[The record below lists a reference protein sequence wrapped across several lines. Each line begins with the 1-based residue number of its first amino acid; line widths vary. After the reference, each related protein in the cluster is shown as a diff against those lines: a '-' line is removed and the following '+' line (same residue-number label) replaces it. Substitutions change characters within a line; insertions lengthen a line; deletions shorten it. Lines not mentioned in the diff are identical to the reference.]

1 VTGPVAQLLLQDGLT
16 VLFGALAGGITNRVA
31 ILMLFHPYEPA
42 RLFGRRVEWLQGAV
56 PKNRERLAAT
66 IGRTVG
72 TTLLTPADVA
82 AELRDERLRAAF
94 DAQLR
99 TLLAELLEGEKP
111 SVAELLP
118 AGAVD
123 ELSRVLET
131 VLDGVH
137 ERAIASLDSAEFAD
151 EATRLIETL
160 ADSLEGESLLE
171 SLGPERLEELRQRA
185 ADWLARVVE
194 SESFAATVR
203 GHLDRASVR
212 LLRPGRSFEELL
224 PIGLVAAVEH
234 AISDYLPIAMERL
247 GRLLEDPRARAR
259 VERAIHDLLDRFM
272 QDLRFHQRV
281 VAKLIIT
288 EETVDR
294 VIDTLEA
301 EGADRLGN
309 LLREGEVQDAM
320 ARSVNEAIVD
330 FLRRPVVDVLG
341 QPEDEQVQG
350 ALDSIATWV
359 LDAAKDPEVRAFV
372 LDRAETAVLKA
383 GERSWADV
391 VRLVPAR
398 RLGAWLSDG
407 LRSEAGRDLYE
418 RFRSWTVDRL
428 LSRPIGLLGT
438 FAREGTVERLVG
450 SLSDPVWDW
459 ISGKIPEVAAQVR
472 VAERVEEKIVSFP
485 LDELERLIRSVTQR
499 ELNLIVRL
507 GYVLGAGIGVAL
519 VIVRHVVG

>member
-1 VTGPVAQLLLQDGLT
+1 MTGSQLLQDGIT
-16 VLFGALAGGITNRVA
+16 VLFGALAGGVTNRVA
-31 ILMLFHPYEPA
+31 ILMLFHPYEPP
-42 RLFGRRVEWLQGAV
+42 RLLGRRVGWLQGAV
-56 PKNRERLAAT
+56 PKNRERLAGT

-82 AELRDERLRAAF
+82 AELRDERLREAF

-99 TLLAELLEGEKP
+99 SLVADLLEGEKP
-111 SVAELLP
+111 SVEELLP
-118 AGAVD
+118 DDAVG
-123 ELSRVLET
+123 ELRRVLET
-131 VLDGVH
+131 VLDGVF
-137 ERAIASLDSAEFAD
+137 ERSLARFDSDEFAEEAARLIDTLAASLED
-151 EATRLIETL
+151 
-160 ADSLEGESLLE
+160 ESLLD
-171 SLGPERLEELRQRA
+171 SLGPERLEELRDRA
-185 ADWLARVVE
+185 SGWLTRVVE

-203 GHLDRASVR
+203 GHLDRAAVR

-224 PIGLVAAVEH
+224 PTGLVAAVEH

-259 VERAIHDLLDRFM
+259 VERSVHDLLERFM

-330 FLRRPVVDVLG
+330 FLRRPVVEVLG
-341 QPEDEQVQG
+341 RPEDERVRD
-350 ALDSIATWV
+350 ALDAITDWV
-359 LDAAKDPEVRAFV
+359 VDAAKDPEVRAYV
-372 LDRAETAVLKA
+372 LDRAENAALKA

-391 VRLVPAR
+391 VRLLPAR
-398 RLGAWLSDG
+398 RLGGWLAGG
-407 LRSEAGRDLYE
+407 LQSEPGRELYL
-418 RFRSWTVDRL
+418 RFRAGTVDRL
-428 LSRPIGLLGT
+428 LSRPIGSPGAYL
-438 FAREGTVERLVG
+438 REGAGDRLAA
-450 SLSDPVWDW
+450 SLSDPVWEW

-507 GYVLGAGIGVAL
+507 GYVLGAGIGVIL
-519 VIVRHVVG
+519 VVVRHVLG

>member
-1 VTGPVAQLLLQDGLT
+1 MSLPTAQLAQDGIT

-31 ILMLFHPYEPA
+31 ILMLFHPYEPP
-42 RLFGRRVEWLQGAV
+42 RLLGRRVGWLQGAV
-56 PKNRERLAAT
+56 PKNRERLAGT

-82 AELRDERLRAAF
+82 AELRDERLREAF
-94 DAQLR
+94 DSQLR
-99 TLLAELLEGEKP
+99 TLLAELLAGEKP
-111 SVAELLP
+111 SVSEMLPESALVELR
-118 AGAVD
+118 
-123 ELSRVLET
+123 RVLET
-131 VLDGVH
+131 VLDSVR
-137 ERAIASLDSAEFAD
+137 ERVLSNLDSGEFAD
-151 EATRLIETL
+151 DAARLLETL
-160 ADSLEGESLLE
+160 AVSLERESLLE
-171 SLGPERLEELRQRA
+171 SLGPDRLEELRGRA
-185 ADWLARVVE
+185 ADWLTRVVE

-203 GHLDRASVR
+203 GHVDRAAVR
-212 LLRPGRSFEELL
+212 LLQPGRSFEELL
-224 PIGLVAAVEH
+224 PMGLVAVVEH

-247 GRLLEDPRARAR
+247 GRLLEDPRARTR
-259 VERAIHDLLDRFM
+259 VERSVHELLERFM

-294 VIDTLEA
+294 VIDTLEE

-330 FLRRPVVDVLG
+330 FLRRPVVEVLG
-341 QPEDEQVQG
+341 RPEDERVQG
-350 ALDSIATWV
+350 VLDSISAWV

-372 LDRAETAVLKA
+372 LDRAESAALKA
-383 GERSWADV
+383 GERSWADI

-398 RLGAWLSDG
+398 RLGGWLSDG
-407 LRSEAGRDLYE
+407 LRSEAGRDLYD
-418 RFRSWTVDRL
+418 RFRAWTVDRL
-428 LSRPIGLLGT
+428 LSRPIGSVGT
-438 FAREGTVERLVG
+438 FAREGTVERLAG

-459 ISGKIPEVAAQVR
+459 ISAKIPEVAAQVR

-485 LDELERLIRSVTQR
+485 LDDLERLIRSVTQR

-507 GYVLGAGIGVAL
+507 GYVLGAGIGVIL
-519 VIVRHVVG
+519 VVVRHLLG

>member
-1 VTGPVAQLLLQDGLT
+1 MTAQQLLQDGIT
-16 VLFGALAGGITNRVA
+16 VLFGALAGGVTNRVA
-31 ILMLFHPYEPA
+31 ILMLFHPYEPP
-42 RLFGRRVEWLQGAV
+42 RLLGRRVGWLQGAV
-56 PKNRERLAAT
+56 PKNRERLAST

-82 AELRDERLRAAF
+82 AELRDQRLREAF

-118 AGAVD
+118 DDAVA
-123 ELSRVLET
+123 ELRRVLET
-131 VLDGVH
+131 VLDGVS
-137 ERAIASLDSAEFAD
+137 ERMLALFDSDEFAE
-151 EATRLIETL
+151 EATRLLDTL
-160 ADSLEGESLLE
+160 AVSLQDESLLD
-171 SLGPERLEELRQRA
+171 SLGPERLEELRSRA
-185 ADWLARVVE
+185 ADWLTRVVE
-194 SESFAATVR
+194 SDSFAATVR
-203 GHLDRASVR
+203 GHLDRAAVR
-212 LLRPGRSFEELL
+212 LLQPGRSFEELL
-224 PIGLVAAVEH
+224 PTGLVAAVEH

-259 VERAIHDLLDRFM
+259 VERSVHDLLDRFM

-320 ARSVNEAIVD
+320 ARSVNEAIVE
-330 FLRRPVVDVLG
+330 FLRRPVVEVLG
-341 QPEDEQVQG
+341 RPEDERVRD
-350 ALDSIATWV
+350 ALDSITTWV
-359 LDAAKDPEVRAFV
+359 LDAAKDPEVRSYV
-372 LDRAETAVLKA
+372 LDRAENAVLKA

-391 VRLVPAR
+391 VRLVPAG
-398 RLGAWLSDG
+398 RLGRWLSEG
-407 LRSEAGRDLYE
+407 IRSEAGRELYL
-418 RFRSWTVDRL
+418 RFRGWTADRLLARPIGSLAAYARGDAVDRL
-428 LSRPIGLLGT
+428 
-438 FAREGTVERLVG
+438 AA
-450 SLSDPVWDW
+450 SLSDPVWEW

-485 LDELERLIRSVTQR
+485 LNELERLIRSVTQR

-507 GYVLGAGIGVAL
+507 GYVLGAGIGIIL
-519 VIVRHVVG
+519 VLVRHLVG